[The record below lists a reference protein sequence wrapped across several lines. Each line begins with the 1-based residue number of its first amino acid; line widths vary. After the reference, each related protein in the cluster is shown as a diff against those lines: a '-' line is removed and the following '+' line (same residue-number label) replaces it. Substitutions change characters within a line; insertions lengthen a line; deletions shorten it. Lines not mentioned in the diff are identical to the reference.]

1 MGDDFCFRALG
12 FLFTIEI
19 TAVTKI
25 VLNPFIHT
33 STLIYELEVQIQEF
47 FLTTL
52 VAMFSLMEPV
62 LGYSAF
68 QDSSH
73 GTYLCSSPTLG

>member
-1 MGDDFCFRALG
+1 MGDDFWFRALG

-33 STLIYELEVQIQEF
+33 STLIDELEVQIQEF
-47 FLTTL
+47 F
-52 VAMFSLMEPV
+52 FNN
-62 LGYSAF
+62 LGCYV
-68 QDSSH
+68 
-73 GTYLCSSPTLG
+73 